1 MDAEIKYVDHK
12 TISCNNASLEEVDG
26 KFSALYLDGIWVTS
40 SVDALEA
47 LLSVIN
53 IYYFS
58 KGEL

>member
-12 TISCNNASLEEVDG
+12 TISCNNASIEEIDG
-26 KFSALYLDGIWVTS
+26 RFSGLYLDGIWVTS
-40 SVDALEA
+40 NVDALDA